1 MKFHTSNLGAYI
13 FQNFVL
19 YLGKFMDI
27 FVILQLFGIKFLEM
41 SQVSTALCHFPVV
54 IMKFLRS
61 EKYAS
66 WGQQILLYL

>member
-1 MKFHTSNLGAYI
+1 
-13 FQNFVL
+13 
-19 YLGKFMDI
+19 MDI